1 MTTFDSL
8 PADMVRLVGRYVP
21 ALVAVNRDCN
31 TALHGEVAHLYEV
44 QLGICGNNAAV
55 IVAACASGRD
65 DILRYVLH
73 KMPPPQPSSSP
84 ALRHQAKPSAA
95 QRIAHEALRV
105 WGPLYAFDCN
115 RAVANAAY
123 VAIIGRHAECVR
135 LILAFARPRT
145 TAQPLVS
152 YRNCRVSSR
161 VPKPHVMDDGSTLN
175 ADVSNL
181 LADVSKLLV
190 GRTPL
195 LSIDPA
201 IMEVINADGE
211 IIVERREWVR
221 KHEEQQVLKEAEEYA
236 VEAFGCSWL

>member
-95 QRIAHEALRV
+95 QRIANEALRV

-115 RAVANAAY
+115 RAVANAAN

-175 ADVSNL
+175 ADVAEL
-181 LADVSKLLV
+181 LAPV
-190 GRTPL
+190 GPP

-201 IMEVINADGE
+201 IMEVINAEGD

-221 KHEEQQVLKEAEEYA
+221 KHDEQQVLKEAEEYA